1 MPEGSQARTKGNEG
15 APTRSLTS
23 ESRVSRLLSRERSF
37 SPLGRPGADQ
47 EYGDSGCQVEVN
59 GCFPRRKGTRASCRT
74 WRCRCIGSLP
84 REKCRCCLADSLLPY
99 SIAPCPSPRGS
110 SSPLPP
116 LTASPRSAPTP
127 VGRYVAIGHSWPGSM
142 MLAARV

>member
-23 ESRVSRLLSRERSF
+23 ETRVSRLLSRERSF

-47 EYGDSGCQVEVN
+47 EYGDGGCQVEVN
-59 GCFPRRKGTRASCRT
+59 GCSSRRKGTRASYRLH
-74 WRCRCIGSLP
+74 IGSLP
-84 REKCRCCLADSLLPY
+84 REKCRCCLADSLLP
-99 SIAPCPSPRGS
+99 SVAPCPSPRDS

-116 LTASPRSAPTP
+116 LYFSTQYSDSGWKVRRDWSQ
-127 VGRYVAIGHSWPGSM
+127 
-142 MLAARV
+142 LARIDDAGC